1 MFLENFLL
9 FIHNNIIAGCHCND
23 IIVQLT
29 KSEKVWWNA
38 VKIVRILSPSRIIW
52 ASAAYSI
59 VRLNLNSTPSQ
70 GTHSER
76 SCWRRIA
83 SIQWRESVRRVRSC
97 QLLPH
102 ALCWT
107 HKYLQLVSCCK
118 LSLFFR
124 IQFFRWLLDFFRNA
138 YNQISAVCIRA
149 RSF

>member
-1 MFLENFLL
+1 MPLQWYYRTTDQIRKSLVECCENSEDFVS
-9 FIHNNIIAGCHCND
+9 IAHNLGI
-23 IIVQLT
+23 QRLT
-29 KSEKVWWNA
+29 
-38 VKIVRILSPSRIIW
+38 
-52 ASAAYSI
+52 AYSI
-59 VRLNLNSTPSQ
+59 VRMNLNSTPSQ